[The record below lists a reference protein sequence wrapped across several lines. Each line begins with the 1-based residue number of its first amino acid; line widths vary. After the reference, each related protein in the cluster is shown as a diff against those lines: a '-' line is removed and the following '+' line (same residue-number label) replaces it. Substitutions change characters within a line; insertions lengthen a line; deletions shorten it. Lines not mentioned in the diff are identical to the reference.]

1 MRKRLL
7 IGTALL
13 AFLAGLAVMSFAAPQ
28 LQPPGQKYKITL
40 VNGTVMEGEIVAVT
54 EKTISIRDVSLGV
67 IAVARENVLK
77 IEPPLDEG
85 TGAAAPPRPAPA
97 PAPVRYSSEPSAG
110 NGGPKIGFSLSGGL
124 GFINGGDFN
133 AYIRDWNTYVA
144 DYNDYYGGDYY
155 TIDWKE
161 MKSMTNFKGEVLA
174 RFGRNFGVGLGM
186 EFIKKTNPGNLAY
199 DETGASTYDYSWYYV
214 DYSYYDHYKYVY
226 DQTLSVM
233 PITLSFYYYLPL
245 DHMGE
250 VYFNAGAGYYFGSLK
265 SDMDYDGPGV
275 ITMRVPLGR
284 RRSLA
289 SPLQPIRGETGPFR
303 GDLQRDGISLRAGFN
318 FNLSENIALFGEAF
332 YRLANFKDWQPPATI
347 TNTTGMMAGGPEAP
361 GRPII
366 FRRVPATTSGTATL
380 VLQLAQLARRRLL
393 RNRPLRG
400 RAGRYQLPGA
410 ISGKR
415 HRYQRRLWGRDQVP
429 SSVSADAARIPA
441 ASETRRCSQVLF
453 PPSPPEGGR
462 L

>member
-7 IGTALL
+7 VGTALL

-144 DYNDYYGGDYY
+144 DYNDHYGKDYY

-199 DETGASTYDYSWYYV
+199 DDTGATTYDYSWYYV
-214 DYSYYDHYKYVY
+214 DYSYYDHNKNVY
-226 DQTLSVM
+226 DQTLSVT

-250 VYFNAGAGYYFGSLK
+250 VYFNAGAGYYLGSLK
-265 SDMDYDGPGV
+265 SDMDYEGTWGYYNEYHWAD
-275 ITMRVPLGR
+275 
-284 RRSLA
+284 
-289 SPLQPIRGETGPFR
+289 
-303 GDLQRDGISLRAGFN
+303 GDLWPPHYKSDSQDSETDHFEATCNAMGFQFGAGFN

-332 YRLANFKDWQPPATI
+332 YRLANFKDW
-347 TNTTGMMAGGPEAP
+347 E
-361 GRPII
+361 
-366 FRRVPATTSGTATL
+366 GTASYD
-380 VLQLAQLARRRLL
+380 
-393 RNRPLRG
+393 
-400 RAGRYQLPGA
+400 YQYHRDYGWWTGSAWTTHYVAESSSDDEWDGNIWYYNWHSSTFDADYSEIGLYEDKPEDTSSRSDIRKAA
-410 ISGKR
+410 IDINGFAFRVGVKFFFG
-415 HRYQRRLWGRDQVP
+415 L
-429 SSVSADAARIPA
+429 
-441 ASETRRCSQVLF
+441 
-453 PPSPPEGGR
+453 GGR
-462 L
+462 R